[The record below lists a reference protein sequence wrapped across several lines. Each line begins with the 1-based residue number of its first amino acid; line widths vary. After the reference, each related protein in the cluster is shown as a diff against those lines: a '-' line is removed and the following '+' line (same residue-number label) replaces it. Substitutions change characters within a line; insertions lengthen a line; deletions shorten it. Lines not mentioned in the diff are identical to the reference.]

1 MSELLDSINSPAD
14 LKKLDLKQL
23 NELAEEIRQF
33 LIETISQTGGHFA
46 PSMGVVELSIALH
59 YVFDSPKDKFV
70 WDVSHQAY
78 THKVLTG
85 RKHAFNTLRKF
96 KGLSGF
102 CKIDESEH
110 DAFGTGHAST
120 SISAA
125 LGLAEAR
132 DLKKESFNVIAVIGD
147 GSMTG
152 GMAFEGLNNL
162 GYLQTDMTVILNDNK
177 MSIGPPTGA
186 MSDYLKRLSM
196 VSIGPRRPIGTIFES
211 LGFKYFGPIDG
222 HNLEELVFTLKKI
235 KEVKGPKL
243 VHVLTTKG
251 KGYEH
256 AEENP
261 EKFHGL
267 GPFDVETGEANGK
280 GGKSY
285 SKVFA
290 ETLTRIAENDEK
302 IVAITAAMPSGTGL
316 TVFAEKFPKRFY
328 DVGIAEEH
336 AVTFA
341 AGLALHGMKPAC
353 AIYSTF
359 LQRGFDQVIHD
370 VALQNLPVRFFL
382 DRAGLVGDDGPTHH
396 GTFDL
401 SYLRMVPGMVI
412 IAPKDENELQHAVF
426 TAMNYDKGP
435 IAVRYPRGNALG
447 VEMDKE
453 LKAFEIGKAEIL
465 QEGTGLT
472 IIAVGNMVEEAIKA
486 GKELAGK
493 GIKANVIN
501 ARFVKPLDEG
511 LLLKKMKETGKVIT
525 VEENA
530 LIGGFGSAVL
540 ELIDRKG
547 LKNIKVE
554 RIGIPDAFIEQGSQA
569 ELRKELG
576 LTAENIVKIAEKFK

>member
-1 MSELLDSINSPAD
+1 MTTLLDAINSPQ
-14 LKKLDLKQL
+14 DLKQL
-23 NELAEEIRQF
+23 ELKRLPQLAEEIRHF
-33 LIETISQTGGHFA
+33 LLENVSKTGGHFA

-59 YVFDSPKDKFV
+59 YVFNSPKDKIV

-78 THKVLTG
+78 THKILTG
-85 RKHAFNTLRKF
+85 RKQAFSTLRKF

-102 CKIDESEH
+102 CKVCESEH

-120 SISAA
+120 SISGA

-132 DLKKESFNVIAVIGD
+132 DLKKESFEVIAVIGD

-162 GYLQTDMTVILNDNK
+162 GYLQTDMTIILNDNK
-177 MSIGPPTGA
+177 MSISPATGA
-186 MSDYLKRLSM
+186 MSDYLRRLST

-222 HNLEELVFTLKKI
+222 HDIEEVIYTLKKI
-235 KEVKGPKL
+235 REVKGPKL
-243 VHVLTTKG
+243 VHVLTEKG

-256 AEENP
+256 AEDNP

-267 GPFDVETGEANGK
+267 GPFDKETGELNSK
-280 GGKSY
+280 SGKSY

-290 ETLTRIAENDEK
+290 ETLARIAEKDDK
-302 IVAITAAMPSGTGL
+302 VVAITAAMPSGTGL

-341 AGLALHGMKPAC
+341 AGLALQGIKPAC

-359 LQRGFDQVIHD
+359 LQRGFDQIIHD

-401 SYLRMVPGMVI
+401 SYLRMIPEMVI

-426 TAMNYDKGP
+426 TAMNYEKGP
-435 IAVRYPRGNALG
+435 IAVRYPRGSALG
-447 VEMDKE
+447 VKVDSE
-453 LKAFEIGKAEIL
+453 LKNLEIGKAELL
-465 QEGTGLT
+465 QEGKDLT
-472 IIAVGNMVEEAIKA
+472 IIAAGNMGEEEVKA
-486 GKELAGK
+486 GKILEGK
-493 GIKANVIN
+493 GIKA
-501 ARFVKPLDEG
+501 
-511 LLLKKMKETGKVIT
+511 
-525 VEENA
+525 
-530 LIGGFGSAVL
+530 
-540 ELIDRKG
+540 
-547 LKNIKVE
+547 
-554 RIGIPDAFIEQGSQA
+554 
-569 ELRKELG
+569 
-576 LTAENIVKIAEKFK
+576 